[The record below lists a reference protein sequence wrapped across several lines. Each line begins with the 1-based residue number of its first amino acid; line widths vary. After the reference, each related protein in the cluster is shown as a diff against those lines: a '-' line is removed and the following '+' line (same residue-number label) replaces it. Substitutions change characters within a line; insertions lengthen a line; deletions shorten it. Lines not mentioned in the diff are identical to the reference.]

1 MGSEVEQLQHN
12 PNPTTNTNINKLNE
26 NKDTISTE
34 NNANGNITVTKKT
47 LSLIQPH
54 SLLPKPT
61 PPISNSHPQSTNPN
75 DVVQLNFKTFFR
87 QRSNDLTSAI
97 TRTISSIKNSIDDNS
112 FNDQNDDV
120 KEFKLSGLKVVVTV
134 KNDASL
140 GKVRITLFSRS
151 NCRDC
156 SAVRRFF
163 RERGLKFVEINID
176 VYTEREKE
184 LNQRIGNSNSTVPMI
199 FFNEKLIGGLVE
211 LNTMRK
217 NGELEKKLVEIANGG
232 FSGDVPVAPA
242 YGFDE
247 VAEEKVAVEE
257 EIAKVVR
264 VLRQRLPIQD
274 RLMKMKIVRNCFDG
288 SELVELLVRNHGY
301 VHDKAVEVGKELCK
315 KHFIHSVFGE
325 NDFEEGNHFYRFLEH
340 EPFIS
345 KCFNFR
351 GATND
356 SEPKSAAAVC
366 DRLTKIMYA
375 ILESYASEDRRHVD
389 YLAISKSEEFR
400 RYVNMTQDLQRVDL
414 LELSENETL
423 AFFLNLHNAMVIHAM
438 IRVGCQ
444 EGVINR
450 KSFSDFQYLIGGHPY
465 SLATITNGILRSNR
479 RSPYS
484 LVKPF
489 GTRDRRLEVAVVKMN
504 PLIHFGLCNG
514 TKSSPKV
521 RFFSPCRVAE
531 ELRCAARE
539 FFEND
544 GIEVDLE
551 KRTLHLTP
559 IIKWYS
565 ADFGNERNIVK
576 WIMNYLDANKV
587 GLLTHLLADGGP
599 VHISYKNYDWSI
611 NS

>member
-1 MGSEVEQLQHN
+1 MGSEVLEQPQHN
-12 PNPTTNTNINKLNE
+12 PKPTTNTNINKLNE
-26 NKDTISTE
+26 NTDTISTE

-61 PPISNSHPQSTNPN
+61 PPISNSHPQSPNAN
-75 DVVQLNFKTFFR
+75 DVVPLNFKTFFR

-97 TRTISSIKNSIDDNS
+97 TRTISSIKNSIDDK
-112 FNDQNDDV
+112 NDQNDDV
-120 KEFKLSGLKVVVTV
+120 TEFKLSGLKVVVTV

-140 GKVRITLFSRS
+140 GKVRITLFSKS

-199 FFNEKLIGGLVE
+199 LFNEKLIGGLVE
-211 LNTMRK
+211 LNAMRK
-217 NGELEKKLVEIANGG
+217 NDELEKKLIEIANGG
-232 FSGDVPVAPA
+232 FSGDVPVAPE

-247 VAEEKVAVEE
+247 VAEEKVVVEE
-257 EIAKVVR
+257 EIVKVVR

-288 SELVELLVRNHGY
+288 NELVELLVRNHGY
-301 VHDKAVEVGKELCK
+301 VHDKAVEVGKQLCK

-366 DRLTKIMYA
+366 DRLTKIMY
-375 ILESYASEDRRHVD
+375 
-389 YLAISKSEEFR
+389 
-400 RYVNMTQDLQRVDL
+400 VNMTQDLQRVNL

-465 SLATITNGILRSNR
+465 SLSTITNGILRSNR

-489 GTRDRRLEVAVVKMN
+489 GTKDRRLEVAVVKMN

>member
-1 MGSEVEQLQHN
+1 MSSEVEQHIG
-12 PNPTTNTNINKLNE
+12 NTPKTLETIQNI
-26 NKDTISTE
+26 ISTE
-34 NNANGNITVTKKT
+34 NNTNGNITVTKT
-47 LSLIQPH
+47 LSILQPH

-61 PPISNSHPQSTNPN
+61 PPATSYSNPPN
-75 DVVQLNFKTFFR
+75 DVVQSKLKTFLR
-87 QRSNDLTSAI
+87 HRSNDFSSAI
-97 TRTISSIKNSIDDNS
+97 SRTITSLKHSIEDLNDESFKYEKNK
-112 FNDQNDDV
+112 NDV
-120 KEFKLSGLKVVVTV
+120 TEFKLSGLKVTVKV
-134 KNDASL
+134 KNDASF

-156 SAVRRFF
+156 SAIRRFF
-163 RERGLKFVEINID
+163 RERRLKFVEINID

-184 LNQRIGNSNSTVPMI
+184 LRGRTGNSTVPVI

-211 LNTMRK
+211 LNAMRK
-217 NGELEKKLVEIANGG
+217 NDGGELEKRLIEIANGK

-247 VAEEKVAVEE
+247 MVVEKEEE
-257 EIAKVVR
+257 EIVKVVR

-274 RLMKMKIVRNCFDG
+274 RLMKMKIVRNCFGG
-288 SELVELLVRNHGY
+288 SELVELLVRHHGY
-301 VHDKAVEVGKELCK
+301 AHHKAVEVGKQLCK
-315 KHFIHSVFGE
+315 KHFIHPVIGD

-345 KCFNFR
+345 KCYNFR
-351 GATND
+351 SATND
-356 SEPKSAAAVC
+356 REPKSAAAVC

-375 ILESYASEDRRHVD
+375 ILESYASDDRQHVD
-389 YLAISKSEEFR
+389 YVAISKSEEFR
-400 RYVNMTQDLQRVDL
+400 RYVNMTPDLQRVDL
-414 LELSENETL
+414 LELSENEKL
-423 AFFLNLHNAMVIHAM
+423 AFFLNLYNAMVIHAM

-450 KSFSDFQYLIGGHPY
+450 RSFSDFHYLIGGHPY

-489 GTRDRRLEVAVVKMN
+489 GTKDRRLEFAVVKMN

-539 FFEND
+539 FFESD

-559 IIKWYS
+559 IFKWYS
-565 ADFGNERNIVK
+565 ADFGHERNIVK
-576 WIMNYLDANKV
+576 WMMNYLDANKA
-587 GLLTHLLADGGP
+587 GFDFLMC
-599 VHISYKNYDWSI
+599 
-611 NS
+611 

>member
-1 MGSEVEQLQHN
+1 MGSEVEQPQHN

-26 NKDTISTE
+26 YKTTE

-184 LNQRIGNSNSTVPMI
+184 LNQRIGNSNSNSTVPMI

-211 LNTMRK
+211 LNAMRT
-217 NGELEKKLVEIANGG
+217 NGELEKKLIEIANGG

-301 VHDKAVEVGKELCK
+301 VHDKV
-315 KHFIHSVFGE
+315 
-325 NDFEEGNHFYRFLEH
+325 
-340 EPFIS
+340 
-345 KCFNFR
+345 
-351 GATND
+351 
-356 SEPKSAAAVC
+356 
-366 DRLTKIMYA
+366 RL
-375 ILESYASEDRRHVD
+375 
-389 YLAISKSEEFR
+389 
-400 RYVNMTQDLQRVDL
+400 
-414 LELSENETL
+414 
-423 AFFLNLHNAMVIHAM
+423 
-438 IRVGCQ
+438 
-444 EGVINR
+444 
-450 KSFSDFQYLIGGHPY
+450 FS
-465 SLATITNGILRSNR
+465 
-479 RSPYS
+479 
-484 LVKPF
+484 
-489 GTRDRRLEVAVVKMN
+489 
-504 PLIHFGLCNG
+504 
-514 TKSSPKV
+514 
-521 RFFSPCRVAE
+521 
-531 ELRCAARE
+531 
-539 FFEND
+539 
-544 GIEVDLE
+544 
-551 KRTLHLTP
+551 
-559 IIKWYS
+559 
-565 ADFGNERNIVK
+565 
-576 WIMNYLDANKV
+576 
-587 GLLTHLLADGGP
+587 
-599 VHISYKNYDWSI
+599 
-611 NS
+611 

>member
-1 MGSEVEQLQHN
+1 M
-12 PNPTTNTNINKLNE
+12 
-26 NKDTISTE
+26 
-34 NNANGNITVTKKT
+34 
-47 LSLIQPH
+47 
-54 SLLPKPT
+54 
-61 PPISNSHPQSTNPN
+61 
-75 DVVQLNFKTFFR
+75 
-87 QRSNDLTSAI
+87 
-97 TRTISSIKNSIDDNS
+97 
-112 FNDQNDDV
+112 
-120 KEFKLSGLKVVVTV
+120 
-134 KNDASL
+134 
-140 GKVRITLFSRS
+140 
-151 NCRDC
+151 
-156 SAVRRFF
+156 
-163 RERGLKFVEINID
+163 
-176 VYTEREKE
+176 YTEREKE
-184 LNQRIGNSNSTVPMI
+184 LKERTGNSNSTVPMI
-199 FFNEKLIGGLVE
+199 FFNDKLIGGLVE
-211 LNTMRK
+211 LNAMRK
-217 NGELEKKLVEIANGG
+217 NEGGELEKKLIEIANGKY
-232 FSGDVPVAPA
+232 SGDIPVAPE

-247 VAEEKVAVEE
+247 MVEMEKED
-257 EIAKVVR
+257 EIVKVVR

-288 SELVELLVRNHGY
+288 NELVQLLVRNHGY
-301 VHDKAVEVGKELCK
+301 VHNKAVEVGKQLCK
-315 KHFIHSVFGE
+315 KHFIHPVFGE
-325 NDFEEGNHFYRFLEH
+325 NGFEEGNHFYRFLEH

-389 YLAISKSEEFR
+389 YVAISKSEEFR

-414 LELSENETL
+414 LELSENEKL
-423 AFFLNLHNAMVIHAM
+423 AFFLNLYNAIVIHAM

-444 EGVINR
+444 EGEINR

-489 GTRDRRLEVAVVKMN
+489 GTKDRRLELAVVKMN

-521 RFFSPCRVAE
+521 RFFSPCRVAD
-531 ELRCAARE
+531 ELRCATRE
-539 FFEND
+539 FFEDD

-559 IIKWYS
+559 ILKWYS
-565 ADFGNERNIVK
+565 VDFGNERNVVK
-576 WIMNYLDANKV
+576 WIMNYLDANKA

>member
-1 MGSEVEQLQHN
+1 MGSEVEQPQHN

-26 NKDTISTE
+26 YKTTE

-61 PPISNSHPQSTNPN
+61 PPISNSHPQSPNTN

-97 TRTISSIKNSIDDNS
+97 TRTISSIKNSIDDN
-112 FNDQNDDV
+112 NDQNDDV
-120 KEFKLSGLKVVVTV
+120 TEFKLSGLKVVVTV

-184 LNQRIGNSNSTVPMI
+184 LNQRIGNSNSNSTVPMI

-211 LNTMRK
+211 LNAMRT
-217 NGELEKKLVEIANGG
+217 NGELEKKLIEIANGG

-257 EIAKVVR
+257 EIVKVVR

-301 VHDKAVEVGKELCK
+301 VHDK
-315 KHFIHSVFGE
+315 
-325 NDFEEGNHFYRFLEH
+325 
-340 EPFIS
+340 
-345 KCFNFR
+345 
-351 GATND
+351 
-356 SEPKSAAAVC
+356 
-366 DRLTKIMYA
+366 
-375 ILESYASEDRRHVD
+375 
-389 YLAISKSEEFR
+389 
-400 RYVNMTQDLQRVDL
+400 
-414 LELSENETL
+414 
-423 AFFLNLHNAMVIHAM
+423 
-438 IRVGCQ
+438 
-444 EGVINR
+444 
-450 KSFSDFQYLIGGHPY
+450 
-465 SLATITNGILRSNR
+465 
-479 RSPYS
+479 
-484 LVKPF
+484 
-489 GTRDRRLEVAVVKMN
+489 
-504 PLIHFGLCNG
+504 
-514 TKSSPKV
+514 V
-521 RFFSPCRVAE
+521 RFFS
-531 ELRCAARE
+531 
-539 FFEND
+539 
-544 GIEVDLE
+544 
-551 KRTLHLTP
+551 
-559 IIKWYS
+559 
-565 ADFGNERNIVK
+565 
-576 WIMNYLDANKV
+576 
-587 GLLTHLLADGGP
+587 
-599 VHISYKNYDWSI
+599 
-611 NS
+611 

>member
-1 MGSEVEQLQHN
+1 MGSSEVEQLQHN

-211 LNTMRK
+211 LNAMRK
-217 NGELEKKLVEIANGG
+217 NGELEKKLIEIANGG

-301 VHDKAVEVGKELCK
+301 VHDKV
-315 KHFIHSVFGE
+315 
-325 NDFEEGNHFYRFLEH
+325 
-340 EPFIS
+340 
-345 KCFNFR
+345 
-351 GATND
+351 
-356 SEPKSAAAVC
+356 
-366 DRLTKIMYA
+366 RL
-375 ILESYASEDRRHVD
+375 
-389 YLAISKSEEFR
+389 
-400 RYVNMTQDLQRVDL
+400 
-414 LELSENETL
+414 
-423 AFFLNLHNAMVIHAM
+423 
-438 IRVGCQ
+438 
-444 EGVINR
+444 
-450 KSFSDFQYLIGGHPY
+450 FS
-465 SLATITNGILRSNR
+465 
-479 RSPYS
+479 
-484 LVKPF
+484 
-489 GTRDRRLEVAVVKMN
+489 
-504 PLIHFGLCNG
+504 
-514 TKSSPKV
+514 
-521 RFFSPCRVAE
+521 
-531 ELRCAARE
+531 
-539 FFEND
+539 
-544 GIEVDLE
+544 
-551 KRTLHLTP
+551 
-559 IIKWYS
+559 
-565 ADFGNERNIVK
+565 
-576 WIMNYLDANKV
+576 
-587 GLLTHLLADGGP
+587 
-599 VHISYKNYDWSI
+599 
-611 NS
+611 

>member
-1 MGSEVEQLQHN
+1 MGSEVLEQPQHN
-12 PNPTTNTNINKLNE
+12 PKPTTNTNINKLNE
-26 NKDTISTE
+26 NTDTISTE

-61 PPISNSHPQSTNPN
+61 PPISNSHPQSPNAN
-75 DVVQLNFKTFFR
+75 DVVPLNFKTFFR

-97 TRTISSIKNSIDDNS
+97 TRTISSIKNSIDDK
-112 FNDQNDDV
+112 NDQNDDV
-120 KEFKLSGLKVVVTV
+120 TEFKLSGLKVVVTV

-140 GKVRITLFSRS
+140 GKVRITLFSKS

-199 FFNEKLIGGLVE
+199 LFNEKLIGGLVE
-211 LNTMRK
+211 LNAMRK
-217 NGELEKKLVEIANGG
+217 NDELEKKLIEIANGG
-232 FSGDVPVAPA
+232 FSGDVPVAPE

-247 VAEEKVAVEE
+247 VAEEKVVVEE
-257 EIAKVVR
+257 EIVKVVR

-288 SELVELLVRNHGY
+288 NELVELLVRNHGY
-301 VHDKAVEVGKELCK
+301 VHDKAVEVGKQLCK

-389 YLAISKSEEFR
+389 YVAISKSEEFR
-400 RYVNMTQDLQRVDL
+400 RYVNMTQDLQRVNL

-465 SLATITNGILRSNR
+465 SLSTITNGILRSNR

-489 GTRDRRLEVAVVKMN
+489 GTKDRRLEVAVVKMN

>member
-1 MGSEVEQLQHN
+1 MGSEVEQPQHN

-26 NKDTISTE
+26 YKTTE

-61 PPISNSHPQSTNPN
+61 PPISNSHPQSPNTN

-97 TRTISSIKNSIDDNS
+97 TRTISSIKNSIDDN
-112 FNDQNDDV
+112 NDQNDDV
-120 KEFKLSGLKVVVTV
+120 TEFKLSGLKVVVTV

-211 LNTMRK
+211 LNAMRK
-217 NGELEKKLVEIANGG
+217 NGELEKKLIEIANGG

-356 SEPKSAAAVC
+356 SEPKGAAAVC

-389 YLAISKSEEFR
+389 YVSISKSEEFR

-414 LELSENETL
+414 LELSENEKL

>member
-1 MGSEVEQLQHN
+1 MGSEVEQPQHN

-26 NKDTISTE
+26 YKTTE

-61 PPISNSHPQSTNPN
+61 PPISNSHPQSPNTN

-97 TRTISSIKNSIDDNS
+97 TRTISSIKNSIDDN
-112 FNDQNDDV
+112 NDQNDDV
-120 KEFKLSGLKVVVTV
+120 TEFKLSGLKVVVTV

-211 LNTMRK
+211 LNAMRK
-217 NGELEKKLVEIANGG
+217 NGELEKKLIEIANGG

-288 SELVELLVRNHGY
+288 NELVELLVRNHGY

-389 YLAISKSEEFR
+389 YVSISKSEEFR

-414 LELSENETL
+414 LELSENEKL

>member
-1 MGSEVEQLQHN
+1 MGSEVEQPQHN

-26 NKDTISTE
+26 NKTTE

-61 PPISNSHPQSTNPN
+61 PPISNSHPQSPNTN

-97 TRTISSIKNSIDDNS
+97 TRTISSIKNSIDDN
-112 FNDQNDDV
+112 NDQNDDV
-120 KEFKLSGLKVVVTV
+120 TEFKLSGLKVVVTV

-301 VHDKAVEVGKELCK
+301 VHDKV
-315 KHFIHSVFGE
+315 
-325 NDFEEGNHFYRFLEH
+325 
-340 EPFIS
+340 
-345 KCFNFR
+345 
-351 GATND
+351 
-356 SEPKSAAAVC
+356 
-366 DRLTKIMYA
+366 RLFT
-375 ILESYASEDRRHVD
+375 
-389 YLAISKSEEFR
+389 
-400 RYVNMTQDLQRVDL
+400 
-414 LELSENETL
+414 
-423 AFFLNLHNAMVIHAM
+423 
-438 IRVGCQ
+438 
-444 EGVINR
+444 
-450 KSFSDFQYLIGGHPY
+450 
-465 SLATITNGILRSNR
+465 
-479 RSPYS
+479 
-484 LVKPF
+484 
-489 GTRDRRLEVAVVKMN
+489 
-504 PLIHFGLCNG
+504 
-514 TKSSPKV
+514 
-521 RFFSPCRVAE
+521 
-531 ELRCAARE
+531 
-539 FFEND
+539 
-544 GIEVDLE
+544 
-551 KRTLHLTP
+551 
-559 IIKWYS
+559 
-565 ADFGNERNIVK
+565 
-576 WIMNYLDANKV
+576 
-587 GLLTHLLADGGP
+587 
-599 VHISYKNYDWSI
+599 
-611 NS
+611 